1 MIIGVIAD
9 GLKKPVRRA
18 AKTLDKAAEA
28 FMDKVMA
35 EILRKKE
42 VRWIISENIFLEFE
56 LSKLSN
62 FQHK

>member
-9 GLKKPVRRA
+9 GLKRPVRKA

-42 VRWIISENIFLEFE
+42 VRFRPV
-56 LSKLSN
+56 
-62 FQHK
+62 QHFKITV

>member
-9 GLKKPVRRA
+9 GLKKPVRKA

-35 EILRKKE
+35 EILRKKA
-42 VRWIISENIFLEFE
+42 VRLIISEP
-56 LSKLSN
+56 S
-62 FQHK
+62 

>member
-35 EILRKKE
+35 EILRKKA
-42 VRWIISENIFLEFE
+42 VRLFTFLNPVKTDNIV
-56 LSKLSN
+56 
-62 FQHK
+62 

>member
-42 VRWIISENIFLEFE
+42 VS
-56 LSKLSN
+56 
-62 FQHK
+62 